1 MDATIQMNT
10 MNSIMRYS
18 ILSDYVVDI
27 IIAFCLLTAGAEQA
41 PPWPQ
46 NNNKKKK
53 KNQKMIPVFQFF
65 FATDRSLHG
74 ITL

>member
-27 IIAFCLLTAGAEQA
+27 IIAFCLLTAGVEQA

-53 KNQKMIPVFQFF
+53 KKSKDDSCFSVFL
-65 FATDRSLHG
+65 RH
-74 ITL
+74 